1 MTIELIGNWEKGY
14 AYDVHT
20 LSSTYLGID
29 EHGSQKWDTTRS
41 TMGELLY
48 RLKYQ
53 SNQEVVNEIVR
64 LLDRFKG
71 IGTLDAIIPIPS
83 TNKNR
88 DFQPVDLI
96 ANQLGKKYDVRV
108 VTNALINI
116 DPGKQLKDIEDEEER
131 FRVLK
136 GTLSFNTNID
146 IAGKNVLLFDDIFR
160 SGSTLKVA
168 TEVLYKVARVNSVY
182 VLTLTKTRS
191 RQ

>member
-1 MTIELIGNWEKGY
+1 MTIELTGNWEKGF

-20 LSSTYLGID
+20 LSSIYLGVD
-29 EHGSQKWDTTRS
+29 EYGSQRWDTTRS
-41 TMGELLY
+41 AMGELLY

-53 SNQEVVNEIVR
+53 ANQEVVNEIVG

-71 IGTLDAIIPIPS
+71 LGTLDAIIPIPS
-83 TNKNR
+83 TNKKR

-96 ANQLGKKYDVRV
+96 ANQLGKKYGVRV
-108 VTNALINI
+108 ITNALINLA
-116 DPGKQLKDIEDEEER
+116 PGVELKDIEDEEER
-131 FRVLK
+131 IRVLK

-168 TEVLYKVARVNSVY
+168 TEVLYEKARVNSVY